1 MQKTIQKKVFIIAEI
16 ANSHEGKV
24 TEAKKII
31 TAAANAKA
39 DAVKFQKIIADELA
53 ERDHENY
60 QMYKNLEMNDKEWKE
75 LIQFSKKLKI
85 KFYVDVFGLKGIQ
98 DISKLKIDGIK
109 FIQLILIIQS
119 Y

>member
-39 DAVKFQKIIADELA
+39 NAVKFQKIIADELA

-60 QMYKNLEMNDKEWKE
+60 QMYKNLEMTNKEWEE
-75 LIQFSKKLKI
+75 LIKFSKKLKI
-85 KFYVDVFGLKGIQ
+85 EFYVDVFGLKGIQ
-98 DISKLKIDGIK
+98 ENFKIKSRWNKNSFNGR
-109 FIQLILIIQS
+109 
-119 Y
+119 